1 MIRTLIVDDDRL
13 VRIALADILADD
25 PGITVVAQAGDGQ
38 EALDLAAAQTIDV
51 ALMDIRMPRMDGI
64 TATQRLRA
72 LPRPPQVVMLTT
84 FDLDQYV
91 YDGLAAGASG
101 FLLKDTDPAEI
112 VRAVHVVAEGQAMLH
127 PTAARRLVDRFH
139 RTAGGGVRAARARVE
154 RLTPRET
161 DVFGLLADGASNA
174 EIAAVL
180 GMRESTVK
188 AHVSRIL
195 SALEVANRV
204 QAALLARDAA
214 LHGGERDRSAPGAPR
229 AREEPRDQPSTA
241 RGQRRGFRGAGNG
254 ARSGHGP
261 HP

>member
-13 VRIALADILADD
+13 VRLALADILDDD
-25 PGITVVAQAGDGQ
+25 PEITVVAQAGDGR
-38 EALDLAAAQTIDV
+38 EALELAAAQSIDV
-51 ALMDIRMPRMDGI
+51 ALMDVRMPRLDGI
-64 TATQRLRA
+64 AATQRLRA

-101 FLLKDTDPAEI
+101 FLLKDADPADI

-127 PTAARRLVDRFH
+127 PSAARRLVDRYH
-139 RTAGGGVRAARARVE
+139 RTAGGRVQAARARIE
-154 RLTPRET
+154 RLTPRER
-161 DVFGLLADGASNA
+161 DVLELLADGASNA

-195 SALEVANRV
+195 AALEVGNRV
-204 QAALLARDAA
+204 QAALCVRDAG
-214 LHGGERDRSAPGAPR
+214 LHGGNSR
-229 AREEPRDQPSTA
+229 
-241 RGQRRGFRGAGNG
+241 
-254 ARSGHGP
+254 
-261 HP
+261 